1 MPGVEIEGVNKTFG
15 EDREDTEVDFAERP
29 YVWPGE
35 RERYEVE
42 SGREEYVDEVDDGTE
57 RASGCVAVR
66 FVCDGFREGTGR
78 WDALLK
84 AVARLGVARACL
96 YQH

>member
-1 MPGVEIEGVNKTFG
+1 
-15 EDREDTEVDFAERP
+15 
-29 YVWPGE
+29 
-35 RERYEVE
+35 VE

-78 WDALLK
+78 LDALLK
-84 AVARLGVARACL
+84 AVA
-96 YQH
+96 